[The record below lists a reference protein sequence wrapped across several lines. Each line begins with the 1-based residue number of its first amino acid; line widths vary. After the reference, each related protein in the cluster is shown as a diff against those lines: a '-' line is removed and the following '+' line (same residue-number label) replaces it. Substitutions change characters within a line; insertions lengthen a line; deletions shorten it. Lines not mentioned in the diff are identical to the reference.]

1 MPSDGSEKE
10 SAEERVAK
18 LKAEAAEEKDKQNVT
33 HKELREHLEES
44 VGSAL
49 ERLETSLSFKA
60 SLAVSLEG
68 LRSGLRDE
76 FNKSLPDFGILKGQV
91 TDLKEQVHGSGSP
104 LSATRRG
111 AVEVADVL
119 RWPRHP
125 SAARRP

>member
-49 ERLETSLSFKA
+49 ERFETSFKA

-76 FNKSLPDFGILKGQV
+76 FNKPLPDFGILKGQV

-125 SAARRP
+125 SAVRRP